1 MHKPLKIKHLRV
13 FAVTATWS
21 VLAYV
26 WLYVIVV
33 ANTTDLV
40 EPWEAL
46 LTLLFFPLLTLWA
59 WIADKRLLVY
69 DMMNKTYEYDAHK
82 NLIRESEKSSKKR
95 NQVKALFF
103 IIIYHTYF
111 CIAYPHN
118 SCTSK
123 TTQNSSSGHV
133 AENATFVIR

>member
-1 MHKPLKIKHLRV
+1 M
-13 FAVTATWS
+13 TATWS

-95 NQVKALFF
+95 NQVNL
-103 IIIYHTYF
+103 
-111 CIAYPHN
+111 
-118 SCTSK
+118 
-123 TTQNSSSGHV
+123 QNR
-133 AENATFVIR
+133 ILRIKLMIM

>member
-1 MHKPLKIKHLRV
+1 MRKPLKIKHLRV

-95 NQVKALFF
+95 NQVTKVSFF
-103 IIIYHTYF
+103 SFKLKVLTL
-111 CIAYPHN
+111 
-118 SCTSK
+118 
-123 TTQNSSSGHV
+123 
-133 AENATFVIR
+133 

>member
-1 MHKPLKIKHLRV
+1 MTDFSIRLILNFKVRRPLKIKYLRV

-95 NQVKALFF
+95 NQVTKVFSFKLKVLTLSFL
-103 IIIYHTYF
+103 H
-111 CIAYPHN
+111 CIF
-118 SCTSK
+118 S
-123 TTQNSSSGHV
+123 
-133 AENATFVIR
+133 